1 MKTLA
6 QIHGLVRSRSTPCP
20 HCVIEGHRL
29 AADRKAVDEKSP
41 DRQAIKAQRGRA
53 LGLIVFAFCTAER
66 SHTIASVLS

>member
-1 MKTLA
+1 M
-6 QIHGLVRSRSTPCP
+6 
-20 HCVIEGHRL
+20 
-29 AADRKAVDEKSP
+29 DEKSP